1 MNDDT
6 APPPDGPSADGTDEE
21 WDDDTLRELRSVPD
35 DMDELFA
42 RRAITTAIESVLP
55 DPESASERSAGSGA
69 SRRSRRGHRPRRL
82 VTLGAAAAV
91 LLVMLVVAVST
102 TLPRDRSSLAT
113 RDRADDAS
121 GMSAD
126 AIESTGGREG
136 GDRYAGTA
144 GRAGTSDALP
154 HPIYLGRFGDIDDL
168 MDRSREAARSIPRT
182 SGDDAAED
190 PGGAG
195 EDRGGIPPTVSSPA
209 EGVTEC
215 TERLAARGL
224 TVIGWAVLD
233 DARVVVAEDRTS
245 GTVQVFDAMTCTA

>member
-6 APPPDGPSADGTDEE
+6 APRPDGPSTDGTDDE

-55 DPESASERSAGSGA
+55 YPESTSERSAGSGT
-69 SRRSRRGHRPRRL
+69 SRRSRRGRRPRRL

-91 LLVMLVVAVST
+91 LLVVLVVAVST
-102 TLPRDRSSLAT
+102 RLPRDGSSLAT

-154 HPIYLGRFGDIDDL
+154 HPMYLGRFGDIDDL

-182 SGDDAAED
+182 SGVDATED
-190 PGGAG
+190 P
-195 EDRGGIPPTVSSPA
+195 GGIPPTVSSPA

-215 TERLAARGL
+215 VERLAARGF